1 MKCGEKMKISQ
12 MGLKNIKL
20 TDLNEMY
27 PAQDI
32 LLKTGQ
38 IKQYGSG
45 VYGMDNIVLRV
56 QDNIEN
62 VIKKHFD
69 RIGGIE
75 VQMPLIQ
82 QKELWERS
90 ARYDKYVNDGVM
102 LTIKTDKLD
111 YCLAPTAEEA
121 ITYFVEN
128 RVTSHNQ
135 LPLYLYQIGTK
146 FRNEIRNRGYLYRG
160 KEFNMFDLYTFD
172 KNIVDMEKSYNIMKQ
187 TYFKVFEE
195 LGLQSV
201 AVAADNGAIGG
212 SISEE
217 IMVISNSGED
227 TILYDKEN
235 KIGLNEEVLEKEN
248 YESYLKDNYNIT
260 DISSLEKLKAL
271 ELGHIFALGDKYS
284 ESMNIKYCDEDNSV
298 KNFQMGCYGIGVS
311 RVLGCIY
318 ENNTLKEND
327 KVIGFSLPLSVVPYY
342 AYIIYNEN
350 RNQEANDLYNKLIEN
365 DIKVIIDDSK
375 FSIGNKIRNAKVLGI
390 PYIIILGNNTES
402 NKCEIEQT
410 KTETKDIFTINEAFE
425 KISEIQNTKKD
436 INFLK

>member
-12 MGLKNIKL
+12 MGFKNVKL
-20 TDLNEMY
+20 NDLNEMY

-45 VYGMDNIVLRV
+45 VFGMDNIVLRV

-62 VIKKHFD
+62 LIKKHFD
-69 RIGGIE
+69 KVGGIE

-90 ARYDKYVNDGVM
+90 NRYEKYVKDGVM
-102 LTIKTDKLD
+102 LTVKTEKGD

-121 ITYFVEN
+121 ITYFIEN

-135 LPLYLYQIGTK
+135 LPVYLYQIGTK

-172 KNIVDMEKSYNIMKQ
+172 KTIEDMEKAYAIMKN
-187 TYFKVFEE
+187 TYFDFFNEI
-195 LGLQSV
+195 GLQAV

-235 KIGLNEEVLEKEN
+235 KIGLNEEVLEKDN
-248 YESYLKDNYNIT
+248 YEKYLKDNYNIT
-260 DISSLEKLKAL
+260 NIDSLEKLKAL
-271 ELGHIFALGDKYS
+271 ELGHIFALGEKYS
-284 ESMNIKYCDEDNSV
+284 ESMNIKYCDENNNI

-318 ENNTLKEND
+318 ENNTLIENG
-327 KVIGFSLPLSVVPYY
+327 KVVGFSLPLSVTPYY
-342 AYIIYNEN
+342 AYIIYSNQKEN
-350 RNQEANDLYNKLIEN
+350 QAYDLYNQLI
-365 DIKVIIDDSK
+365 DKDLKVIIDDSNN
-375 FSIGNKIRNAKVLGI
+375 SIGSKIRNAKVLGI
-390 PYIIILGNNTES
+390 PYIVILGNNTYDDM
-402 NKCEIEQT
+402 CEIEQT
-410 KTETKDIFTINEAFE
+410 KTENKNIFSLKEAVE
-425 KISEIQNTKKD
+425 KISEIQKTKKD
-436 INFLK
+436 INL